1 MIRMMKIMLKINIIK
16 NSKKK
21 NYNPCEWSL
30 LTITITITTNKTLII
45 DKTVG
50 GEESKKQTKYLFA
63 TSKLWK
69 DYLAQYTA

>member
-1 MIRMMKIMLKINIIK
+1 MLEIKIIK

-21 NYNPCEWSL
+21 KDNPCEWSF

-45 DKTVG
+45 DKTVA

-69 DYLAQYTA
+69 DYLVQYTT